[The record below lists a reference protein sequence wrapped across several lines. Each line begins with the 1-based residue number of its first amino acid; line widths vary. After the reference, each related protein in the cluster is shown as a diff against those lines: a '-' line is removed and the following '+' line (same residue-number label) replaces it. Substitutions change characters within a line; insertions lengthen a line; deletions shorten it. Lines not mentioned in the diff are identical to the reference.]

1 MIISVAEPERTIKP
15 QGPGGDLAALDL
27 VCACLSPNRRELSE
41 AGAVDPEALARV
53 ARRHQVAALVA
64 ARLSEAGAPVPEPLR
79 SQAERARHRALRQ
92 LGFTLDL
99 VDALARRGVPAVP
112 IKGVVLSQQA
122 FGSPLLRGAVDV
134 DMLVRPGD
142 VGTAWEVLAGLG
154 FRQITPSS
162 RIEGARLALFCR
174 AAKDSLHR
182 HPESGQVVEL
192 HWRLSDEMADPSMPP
207 EESLATVVPAP
218 GRPAR
223 VLGEEAL
230 FVYLCMH
237 GAAHGW
243 ARLKWLADVAAL
255 LHGSP
260 DGGALLWDAARRAGA
275 GVAAGSAI
283 LLAKE
288 LFGLAPPPGF
298 VPPRGVRVAAV
309 LWLARRII
317 RAGEGARELETTPW
331 RGWAEMLAKLLVASG
346 WRARL
351 AVFRRLLLA
360 GEDIALVP
368 LPLALFWLYP
378 VLRVPLLVRRR
389 TRRWRQLRGAGGV
402 GNTA

>member
-1 MIISVAEPERTIKP
+1 MTISVAEPERAIKP
-15 QGPGGDLAALDL
+15 QGLGGDLAALDL
-27 VCACLSPNRRELSE
+27 VCACLSPNRSELSDV
-41 AGAVDPEALARV
+41 AAVDPESLARV

-64 ARLSEAGAPVPEPLR
+64 ARLAEAGAAVPEPLNGH
-79 SQAERARHRALRQ
+79 AARARHRALRQ

-99 VDALARRGVPAVP
+99 VETLAHNGIRAVP
-112 IKGVVLSQQA
+112 IKGVVLSQQV

-134 DMLVRPGD
+134 DLLVRPQD
-142 VGTAWEVLAGLG
+142 VGAAWDVLARAGLE
-154 FRQITPSS
+154 QVNPPSPLP
-162 RIEGARLALFCR
+162 APRLALFCR

-182 HPESGQVVEL
+182 HSQSGQVVEL
-192 HWRLSDEMADPSMPP
+192 HWRLSDEMSDPAMPP
-207 EESLATVVPAP
+207 DSALARVVAAP
-218 GRPAR
+218 GREVSA
-223 VLGEEAL
+223 LGEEAL

-255 LHGSP
+255 LDRAP
-260 DGGALLWDAARRAGA
+260 DGGAMLWTAAQRSGA
-275 GVAAGSAI
+275 RVAAGSAI
-283 LLAKE
+283 MLAQE
-288 LFGLAPPPGF
+288 LFGMAAPPGF
-298 VPPRGVRVAAV
+298 VPPHGSRIAV
-309 LWLARRII
+309 LLWLARRII
-317 RAGEGARELETTPW
+317 RAGDGARELETTPW

-351 AVFRRLLLA
+351 AVVRRLLLA

-368 LPLALFWLYP
+368 LPRGLFWLYP

-389 TRRWRQLRGAGGV
+389 TRRWRQLREARGV

>member
-1 MIISVAEPERTIKP
+1 MTISGAEPERAIKP
-15 QGPGGDLAALDL
+15 PHRGAPSAALDL
-27 VCACLSPNRRELSE
+27 VCACIAPGERPLPDMAAL
-41 AGAVDPEALARV
+41 DPALLARV
-53 ARRHQVAALVA
+53 ARRHQVSALVA
-64 ARLSEAGAPVPEPLR
+64 ARLAEAGAPVPEPLR

-99 VDALARRGVPAVP
+99 VDALARHGVPAVP
-112 IKGVVLSQQA
+112 VKGVVLSQQV

-134 DMLVRPGD
+134 DVLVRPGD
-142 VGTAWEVLAGLG
+142 VGTAWEVLARLG

-182 HPESGQVVEL
+182 HPENGQLLEL

-207 EESLATVVPAP
+207 EQSLATVVPAP
-218 GRPAR
+218 GRPVR
-223 VLGEEAL
+223 VLGDEAL
-230 FVYLCMH
+230 FVYLCTH

-260 DGGALLWDAARRAGA
+260 HGGARLWVAAHRAGA
-275 GVAAGSAI
+275 GIAAGSAI
-283 LLAKE
+283 LLAQE
-288 LFGLAPPPGF
+288 LFGLAPPQGF
-298 VPPRGVRVAAV
+298 VPPRGARITVL

-331 RGWAEMLAKLLVASG
+331 RGWAEMLAKLLVAAG
-346 WRARL
+346 WPARL
-351 AVFRRLLLA
+351 AVFRRLALA
-360 GEDIALVP
+360 GEDIAQVP
-368 LPLALFWLYP
+368 LPRGLFWLYP

-389 TRRWRQLRGAGGV
+389 AMRWRQLRRGGGV

>member
-1 MIISVAEPERTIKP
+1 MTISVAEPDRAIKP
-15 QGPGGDLAALDL
+15 PHRGARSAALDL
-27 VCACLSPNRRELSE
+27 VCACLAPGTRVLPD
-41 AGAVDPEALARV
+41 AAAVDPALLARV
-53 ARRHQVAALVA
+53 ARRHQVSALVA
-64 ARLSEAGAPVPEPLR
+64 ARLSEAGVPVPEPLR

-99 VDALARRGVPAVP
+99 VDALASRGVPAVP
-112 IKGVVLSQQA
+112 VKGVVLSQQV

-142 VGTAWEVLAGLG
+142 VGTAWEVLARVG

-162 RIEGARLALFCR
+162 RIGGARLALFCR

-192 HWRLSDEMADPSMPP
+192 HWRLSDEMAEPSMPP
-207 EESLATVVPAP
+207 EDSLATVVPAP
-218 GRPAR
+218 GRPVR
-223 VLGEEAL
+223 VLGEEVL
-230 FVYLCMH
+230 FVYLCTH

-255 LHGSP
+255 LHGST
-260 DGGALLWDAARRAGA
+260 DGGTVLWAAACRAGA

-283 LLAKE
+283 LLAQE

-298 VPPRGVRVAAV
+298 VPPRGLRIAAV
-309 LWLARRII
+309 LWIARRII

-331 RGWAEMLAKLLVASG
+331 RGWAEMLAKLLVAAG

-351 AVFRRLLLA
+351 AVFRRLALA
-360 GEDIALVP
+360 GEDIAQVP
-368 LPLALFWLYP
+368 LPRGLFWLYP

-389 TRRWRQLRGAGGV
+389 TMRWRQLRRGGGV